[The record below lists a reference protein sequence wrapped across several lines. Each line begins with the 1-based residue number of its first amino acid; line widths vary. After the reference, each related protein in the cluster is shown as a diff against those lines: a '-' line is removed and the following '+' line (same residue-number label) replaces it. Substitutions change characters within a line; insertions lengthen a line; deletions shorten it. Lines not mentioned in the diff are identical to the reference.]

1 MTFQERIE
9 KFNHMIADA
18 RRIVF
23 FTGAGI
29 STGSGI
35 PDFRSAN
42 GLYNQANIRDPE
54 YYLSAECL
62 ESEPERFFEY
72 IQKNM
77 DFRKAI
83 PNIAHE
89 KISLLQ
95 LTRSVS
101 VITQNIDGL
110 HENANSYAVS
120 AIHGTMNRAYCVDC
134 LAEYDSNYIFGDD
147 GVPLCTECQGIVRPD
162 IVLYGEGLH
171 STEWDIALQWTRDAD
186 LFIVVGSSLQVAPAN
201 MLPHYFGR
209 DDKLV
214 IINREPT
221 VLDFNAELVF
231 HEDIQE
237 VFKHIRIPFAVQKAV
252 DDEIIKDEKAY
263 NKIIET
269 ALDSYS

>member
-1 MTFQERIE
+1 MGFHDKIHQLNT
-9 KFNHMIADA
+9 MIADA

-35 PDFRSAN
+35 PDFRSEN
-42 GLYNQANIRDPE
+42 GLYTKDDFLYDPE
-54 YYLSAECL
+54 YYLSDACL
-62 ESEPERFFEY
+62 EEDPKAFFQY

-77 DFRKAI
+77 DFRSAK

-89 KISLLQ
+89 KIALLQ

-134 LAEYDSNYIFGDD
+134 CAEYDGNYIFDVD
-147 GVPLCTECQGIVRPD
+147 GVPRCTECQGIVRPD

-171 STEWDIALQWTRDAD
+171 STEWEIAMQWTRDAD

-214 IINREPT
+214 IINRDPT
-221 VLDFNAELVF
+221 PMDGHAELVF
-231 HEDIQE
+231 REDIQE
-237 VFKHIRIPFAVQKAV
+237 VFKNIRIPYQVQKSI
-252 DDEIIKDEKAY
+252 DDEVIKDEEAY
-263 NKIIET
+263 RNIIRLAHGT
-269 ALDSYS
+269 

>member
-1 MTFQERIE
+1 MGFFDKIDKLNT
-9 KFNHMIADA
+9 MIADA

-35 PDFRSAN
+35 PDFRSTN
-42 GLYNQANIRDPE
+42 GLYNQQDFLYDPE
-54 YYLSAECL
+54 YYLSSGCL
-62 ESEPERFFEY
+62 EEDPKAFFEY

-77 DFRKAI
+77 DFRKAA

-134 LAEYDSNYIFGDD
+134 LAEYDGDYIFDVD
-147 GVPLCTECQGIVRPD
+147 GVPRCTECQGIVRPD

-214 IINREPT
+214 IINRDPT
-221 VLDFNAELVF
+221 PMDGHAELVF
-231 HEDIQE
+231 REDIQE
-237 VFKHIRIPFAVQKAV
+237 VFKNIRIPHQIQKSINEV
-252 DDEIIKDEKAY
+252 INDEKIYRDVICFAPR
-263 NKIIET
+263 T
-269 ALDSYS
+269 